1 MRLTIFGGTGK
12 TGQLLVRQ
20 ALSEGHDVVAYV
32 RSPSKLSFSDPRL
45 TIVAGS
51 LDDAAAISDAV
62 RGADVV
68 ISVLGPVGTGV
79 AGTPI
84 TEGIRVIVA
93 AMKQHGVRRLVAS
106 ATFSVTDAQDAP
118 PWSVRMLVGVIK
130 RIAPGAY
137 RDILGIGAVV
147 RESGLDWTLVRVGL
161 LNDRPGSGDVLSAYL
176 GKGVKLALSRASF
189 ATFMLRQASSPDW
202 IGKAPAISG

>member
-32 RSPSKLSFSDPRL
+32 RNPAKLTVSDPRL
-45 TIVAGS
+45 TVVTGS
-51 LDDAAAISDAV
+51 LDDSAAVGEAV
-62 RGADVV
+62 RGAGAVL
-68 ISVLGPVGTGV
+68 SVLGPVRTGV
-79 AGTPI
+79 AGTPV

-93 AMKQHGVRRLVAS
+93 AMKQHDVRRLVAS
-106 ATFSVTDAQDAP
+106 ATFSVTDALDAQ

-137 RDILGIGAVV
+137 RDILGIGSAV

-161 LNDRPGSGDVLSAYL
+161 LNDRPGSGDVLSGYL